1 VKFVWISLAVLVLLV
16 LIIVAIGY
24 SLPVAHKASA
34 EVSIKSTPDSVFAL
48 LTDVK
53 GFTTWRSGV
62 QSAETLPSTDGKTR
76 FREVSSDGTITF
88 LIESMDPPRRLVT
101 RIDDKGLPFGGA
113 WTYEVTPGADGRT
126 TLRITE
132 DGEVYNPVFRF
143 VSRYLMGHDSTIKKY
158 LSDVSKRFPG

>member
-1 VKFVWISLAVLVLLV
+1 MKFVWISLVVLVLLV
-16 LIIVAIGY
+16 LIVVAVGY

-34 EVSIKSTPDSVFAL
+34 EVSVKASPESLFAL
-48 LTDVK
+48 VTDVK
-53 GFTTWRSGV
+53 GATAWRSGLK
-62 QSAETLPSTDGKTR
+62 SAETLPSTDGKAR

-88 LIESMDPPRRLVT
+88 LVESLDPPRRLVT

-113 WTYEVTPGADGRT
+113 WTYELTPGVDGRT

-143 VSRYLMGHDSTIKKY
+143 VSRYLMGHDSTIKRY
-158 LSDVSKRFPG
+158 LADVSKRFPG